1 MDLTL
6 IQYFFLF
13 ALVAFAGFVDSIA
26 GGGGLITVPTYMALG
41 VPAEFI
47 LGTNKCVSTT
57 GGTLSIFRYIKNGVV
72 DFKLM
77 IYGIGTGFL
86 GSLIGARLSTVLDN
100 DKMVYLLI
108 IVVPII
114 ITLNYFKSKI
124 VADRKEIPTNSLILR
139 TLLIGLV
146 IGCYDGFF
154 GPGTGTFLI
163 IAMVFFLNM
172 SMVEASPNARVINFT
187 SNVSAFLFFLFKG
200 MILWKVAA
208 IAILASLTG
217 NHLGSGVVLKGN
229 HRLVQ
234 YVFNFVLVLL
244 LLKSLYGLVFK

>member
-1 MDLTL
+1 MDLSI

-13 ALVAFAGFVDSIA
+13 VLVAFAGFVDSIA

-77 IYGIGTGFL
+77 IYGIGTGIL
-86 GSLIGARLSTVLDN
+86 GSLVGARLSTVLDN

-108 IVVPII
+108 VIVPII
-114 ITLNYFKSKI
+114 LVLNYFKSKI
-124 VADRKEIPTNSLILR
+124 VADRKEISNGVLIFR
-139 TLLIGLV
+139 TLLIGLI

-187 SNVSAFLFFLFKG
+187 SNVSAFIFFLIKG
-200 MILWKVAA
+200 LILWKVAA
-208 IAILASLTG
+208 VAILASLAG

-234 YVFNFVLVLL
+234 YVFNFVLILL
-244 LLKSLYGLVFK
+244 LLKSFYGLVIK